1 MQILHILAPFNTTEW
16 VHVQSI
22 GQLTKFLH
30 RTTVITTGSGDLI
43 VTVFSS
49 LAILETC
56 GLLKEYTTVNLL
68 LAFHRRHPS
77 SPPYWLFPFVLLLWQ
92 LALASR
98 WIKVKHRLDEIP
110 KFYVTMFT
118 VVFDPYK
125 KVCQKKLFVVKRYV
139 LKRRTNYNKTDN
151 TTRHVSHGHKRGRWN
166 WI

>member
-125 KVCQKKLFVVKRYV
+125 KSLPKKTICGQKVCIKTKNQLQQ
-139 LKRRTNYNKTDN
+139 NWQYNTSCF
-151 TTRHVSHGHKRGRWN
+151 TWP
-166 WI
+166 